1 MEKVRDGFVLGC
13 AQFEAAVAAM
23 SGERRAFA
31 ERELAMFRAETLHFR
46 SCVDQAKFVLAR
58 GRGDRAAMAE
68 LAARELAAAKELLAL
83 VRADSRFGY
92 ESSNHYFYVPQDLRE
107 KVLSCR
113 AAMGR

>member
-46 SCVDQAKFVLAR
+46 VI
-58 GRGDRAAMAE
+58 G
-68 LAARELAAAKELLAL
+68 
-83 VRADSRFGY
+83 
-92 ESSNHYFYVPQDLRE
+92 
-107 KVLSCR
+107 
-113 AAMGR
+113 